1 MPHTEK
7 MIRDIQIPG
16 EKPEIRRSKLVQT
29 HISWVLIGDEFV
41 YKIKKPV
48 NFGFLD
54 FSTPEKRR
62 HYCFREV
69 ELNRRLAPDVYIG
82 VLPVIEHNGTLSII
96 DGCLEAHQGDV
107 QAHLGDVQAHLGDVQ
122 AHPGDVQAHPGDV
135 QAHKGNV
142 QAHKGNVHNEKEKGI
157 VEYCVK
163 MKRIPD
169 DMLMRTRLMKELL
182 TSKDIR
188 KIGKKIAEFH
198 QTADTSTK
206 IDEFGT
212 MDTVK
217 FNTDENFEQT
227 KEFIGRSITEEQFRD
242 IKNWTDRFYSDNE
255 ELFNRRIASKKIRD
269 CHGDLHME
277 HICLTDPISIIDCI
291 EFNDRFRY
299 SDTASDIGFLIMD
312 MEYNHR
318 KDLGDML
325 YEGYVE
331 HSDEEDTSIFDLV
344 LKFYKVYRAYVR
356 GKVTSFQLND
366 GNISAGKKKMISTT
380 AANYF
385 KLAHTYVVED
395 QFPIQ

>member
-82 VLPVIEHNGTLSII
+82 VLPIIEHNGTLSII
-96 DGCLEAHQGDV
+96 DSCMEAHME
-107 QAHLGDVQAHLGDVQ
+107 
-122 AHPGDVQAHPGDV
+122 
-135 QAHKGNV
+135 NV
-142 QAHKGNVHNEKEKGI
+142 QAHEGNVHNEKEKGI

-277 HICLTDPISIIDCI
+277 HICLTDPISIIDGI